1 MPESQEHIDEYLL
14 AAFLAGDLPQ
24 RLREEISAYLV
35 TNDRARDLLA
45 MAGDALY
52 AADGGDGARSAPARK
67 LRPARLDISGMMT
80 AESASRR
87 FAKSDESLWKTI
99 IVVASTVL
107 LLTVAVAWHIS
118 IDFRGMGGAV
128 LDTEW
133 VPSLAENRFVLAWE
147 EVDGARSYRIILHDD
162 VQDMPH
168 AVGLTIATT
177 FDASLSEAWPGRAA
191 GAEAGHVG
199 NAGTHTL
206 WIEALD
212 PDGNVLRRSAA
223 IPVSHP

>member
-1 MPESQEHIDEYLL
+1 MSESQEHIDEYLL

-52 AADGGDGARSAPARK
+52 AADGGDGARSAPVRK
-67 LRPARLDISGMMT
+67 LRPARLDVSGLMA

-107 LLTVAVAWHIS
+107 FLTVAVAWHIS
-118 IDFRGMGGAV
+118 MDLRGRGSDAV
-128 LDTEW
+128 DTAW
-133 VPSLAENRFVLAWE
+133 VPSLAENRFALAWE
-147 EVDGARSYRIILHDD
+147 EVDGARSYRVILHDD

-168 AVGLTIATT
+168 AVGLTAGTT
-177 FDASLSEAWPGRAA
+177 FDASLSESWPDGDALD
-191 GAEAGHVG
+191 GS
-199 NAGTHTL
+199 HTL

-212 PDGNVLRRSAA
+212 PDGNVLRRSAS
-223 IPVSHP
+223 IPVSRP

>member
-1 MPESQEHIDEYLL
+1 MPKSQEHIDEYLL
-14 AAFLAGDLPQ
+14 AAYLAGDLPK

-35 TNDRARDLLA
+35 SNERARDLLA

-52 AADGGDGARSAPARK
+52 TVDGGDGARSAPARK
-67 LRPARLDISGMMT
+67 LRPVPLDVSGLMA
-80 AESASRR
+80 AESVSRR
-87 FAKSDESLWKTI
+87 FARSDESLWKTI

-118 IDFRGMGGAV
+118 TDLRGRGGAV

-133 VPSLAENRFVLAWE
+133 VPRLAENRFVLVWE
-147 EVDGARSYRIILHDD
+147 EVEEARSYRIILHDD
-162 VQDMPH
+162 TRDMPH
-168 AVGLTIATT
+168 AVGLATGT
-177 FDASLSEAWPGRAA
+177 SFDVSLSAAWPAA
-191 GAEAGHVG
+191 GGLEGI
-199 NAGTHTL
+199 HTL

-212 PDGNVLRRSAA
+212 PEGNVLRRSAS